1 MNFEMLIE
9 AQIVKQKITVFDAI
23 VEKKMIIVDAII
35 EKKKTID
42 NMMRRTIEKKRIIKN
57 E

>member
-1 MNFEMLIE
+1 M
-9 AQIVKQKITVFDAI
+9 TVFDAI

-35 EKKKTID
+35 KKKTFD
-42 NMMRRTIEKKRIIKN
+42 NIMRRIMKKEPVIKD

>member
-1 MNFEMLIE
+1 MNFEISIK
-9 AQIVKQKITVFDAI
+9 AQIVEQKMTIFDVI

-35 EKKKTID
+35 EKKKTFD
-42 NMMRRTIEKKRIIKN
+42 NMMRRTIKKKRTVKN

>member
-9 AQIVKQKITVFDAI
+9 TQIVKQKMTVFDAI
-23 VEKKMIIVDAII
+23 VKKKMIIVDAIV
-35 EKKKTID
+35 EKKKALD
-42 NMMRRTIEKKRIIKN
+42 NMMRRTIKKKRVVKN